1 MNEPR
6 FSTPV
11 DESYVS
17 AIGRAAFCF
26 MVLEWNAVYCCESLK
41 NGIIHSLT
49 KKTAGGI
56 ATEFIKLAENELPAS
71 NNKNALVAAAYEF
84 KELVKLRNQLLH
96 AHPCAQPGNP
106 HNSRISH
113 QASVWE
119 PEDINLAA
127 DSFSILNGKLSDFN
141 HGFLKPMRK

>member
-41 NGIIHSLT
+41 KGIIHSLT
-49 KKTAGGI
+49 SKTAGGI
-56 ATEFIKLAENELPAS
+56 ATAFINRSENELPS
-71 NNKNALVAAAYEF
+71 SEDKIALVAAAYEF
-84 KELVKLRNQLLH
+84 RELVKIRNRLLH

-106 HNSRISH
+106 YNSRISH
-113 QASVWE
+113 LAGVWE
-119 PEDINLAA
+119 LEDINFAA
-127 DSFSILNGKLSDFN
+127 DSFSILNRKLSGFN
-141 HGFLKPMRK
+141 HGFLKPMRE